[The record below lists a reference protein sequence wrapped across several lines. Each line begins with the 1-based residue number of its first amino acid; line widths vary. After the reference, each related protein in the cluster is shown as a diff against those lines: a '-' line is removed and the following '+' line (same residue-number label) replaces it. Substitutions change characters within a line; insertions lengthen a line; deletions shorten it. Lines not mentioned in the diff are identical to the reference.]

1 MLSRLGKRRMNE
13 RAGGDETEP
22 ANRPHDGLIEAIAQQ
37 RDRQAFMMLYQY
49 YAPRVKAYLIRL
61 GGSDLAEET
70 AQDVMLTIWRKADLF
85 QSGKASA
92 STWIFTIARNLFID
106 RRRRERR
113 PEFDPTDPLVV
124 AEDEPPADTAFSA
137 RESGQRIRAAMST
150 LPADQAKVIAMAFFE
165 DKPHSIIAAELKLP
179 LGTVK
184 SRLRLAFVR
193 LRGALGEML

>member
-1 MLSRLGKRRMNE
+1 MN
-13 RAGGDETEP
+13 RTADGNETEP
-22 ANRPHDGLIEAIAQQ
+22 GNRPHDGLIEAIAQQ

-49 YAPRVKAYLIRL
+49 YAPRVKGYLIRL
-61 GGSDLAEET
+61 GGADIAEET
-70 AQDVMLTIWRKADLF
+70 AQDVMLTIWRKAELF

-124 AEDEPPADTAFSA
+124 AESEPAANSA
-137 RESGQRIRAAMST
+137 LSDRQSEQRIRAAMST
-150 LPADQAKVIAMAFFE
+150 LPPDQAKVITMAFFE
-165 DKPHSIIAAELKLP
+165 DKPHSIIAAELNLP